1 MSLRPWLCAFALLVL
16 PGVAAAHDLVFLP
29 EANPDA
35 PLVVRY
41 GHPGDWQPI
50 EAAKLIEVRRAVDEA
65 LVAADAI
72 VPVDG
77 GLEARWT
84 ERGGGLTA
92 GRYDNGFWV
101 ERSDGRYVN
110 ARRSAVP
117 DAKRALSSFKFA
129 KAWTGAAGQG
139 GHDALIGHALELSL
153 LDDPATVAPG
163 GTLRVQVL
171 WKGQPLGGAQVEIG
185 DGVTARPEAE
195 IPRYAAD
202 NEGVATVPIDA
213 WGLHVIGV
221 DHETQPAIPD
231 LADVDRYVA
240 TFAFVLIRR

>member
-1 MSLRPWLCAFALLVL
+1 MSLRPRLCALALLVV
-16 PGVAAAHDLVFLP
+16 PGLVAAHDLVFLP

-50 EAAKLIEVRRAVDEA
+50 EAAKLLEVQRALDRA

-72 VPVDG
+72 VPTEG
-77 GLEARWT
+77 WLEARWT
-84 ERGGGLTA
+84 ARGGGLIA

-101 ERSDGRYVN
+101 ERNDGRYVN

-139 GHDALIGHALELSL
+139 GHDGLVGHALELSL

-171 WKGQPLGGAQVEIG
+171 WKGQPLAGAQVEIG
-185 DGVTARPEAE
+185 DGATARPEAE

-202 NEGVATVPIDA
+202 NEGVATVPIAA

-221 DHETQPAIPD
+221 DHETEPAVSA
-231 LADVDRYVA
+231 LADADRFVA
-240 TFAFVLIRR
+240 TYAFVLTPR